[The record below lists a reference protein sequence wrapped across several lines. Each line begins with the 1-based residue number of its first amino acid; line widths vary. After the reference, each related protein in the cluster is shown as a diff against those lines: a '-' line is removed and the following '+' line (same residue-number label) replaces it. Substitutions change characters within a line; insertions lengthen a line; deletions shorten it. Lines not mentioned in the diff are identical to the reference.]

1 MPSDGDWLE
10 ELLLHDVD
18 DEVYLA
24 LSDRSRRMALYYLR
38 SRDRVDV
45 EALADVV
52 TGWSAAGRHGMAT
65 RADRDRVLTA
75 LRVQHLPLLSAAGLV
90 DYDRAAGTV
99 AVERLSEP
107 VRSLVDAAC
116 AWEGDQNAGD

>member
-1 MPSDGDWLE
+1 MPSDGNSLDGFP
-10 ELLLHDVD
+10 LHEVD
-18 DEVYLA
+18 DEVFLA

-52 TGWSAAGRHGMAT
+52 TGWSAAGRRGMAT
-65 RADRDRVLTA
+65 RADRDRVLIA
-75 LRVQHLPLLSAAGLV
+75 LRAQHLPLLAAAGLV

-107 VRSLVDAAC
+107 VRSLIDAAC
-116 AWEGDQNAGD
+116 TWEGDRNEED